1 MEVNS
6 SHESAAA
13 EPHSGA
19 PTEAD
24 AAAEEWRKALE
35 VEPDNVPARMYL
47 RISMAERSLEGAP
60 DPAKPVP

>member
-24 AAAEEWRKALE
+24 AAAEALKRG
-35 VEPDNVPARMYL
+35 P
-47 RISMAERSLEGAP
+47 IGALTLSII
-60 DPAKPVP
+60 AVATLFIGWILFYFLLFMGRGPVG